1 MILKRYITTYYHIK
15 MNHQFCN
22 DKSKS
27 KIYKWGRRDNLFGGK
42 GSFYVM
48 PITFSNNQ
56 EALVEAVLLISTYG
70 VNFIALN
77 STKEEENEFR
87 RILAYEVVPYY
98 VSIIQSEL
106 GALYMRHNIDRIKRV
121 LLEDK

>member
-1 MILKRYITTYYHIK
+1 
-15 MNHQFCN
+15 
-22 DKSKS
+22 
-27 KIYKWGRRDNLFGGK
+27 
-42 GSFYVM
+42 M

-77 STKEEENEFR
+77 STKEENEFR
-87 RILAYEVVPYY
+87 RVLAYEVVPYY